1 MDYFTVF
8 TYAIP
13 GTEGADAGGGGG
25 GVAKLTDA
33 ASTPPSSEVAS
44 SEVMGRRDTMLAI
57 R

>member
-1 MDYFTVF
+1 MDYFMVF
-8 TYAIP
+8 AYAIP
-13 GTEGADAGGGGG
+13 GTEGADADGGGG

-33 ASTPPSSEVAS
+33 ASTPPSIEVAS

>member
-13 GTEGADAGGGGG
+13 GTEGADGDGGGG

-57 R
+57 K

>member
-1 MDYFTVF
+1 MDYFMVF
-8 TYAIP
+8 AYAIS
-13 GTEGADAGGGGG
+13 GTEGADADGGGG

-33 ASTPPSSEVAS
+33 ASTPPSIEVAN